1 MIYSMYISTNEVE
14 QKAMRNM
21 QHSHIQCVTLRKI
34 KGERMWYM
42 YIYFHLSILPSSIAN
57 TCRHKD
63 SCQTSLGVSAF
74 YFDRVHS
81 ICAVPWQHPNPHQDS
96 QISSLGERLGINFS
110 RQVHTSSF
118 PLLVE
123 SRWCFPWA
131 WHLVIISWLWF
142 KDPIFAVELKWLWSY
157 RMWGSIKAIGLW
169 INCK

>member
-1 MIYSMYISTNEVE
+1 MIYSMYISYKWSWTEGNEKYAT
-14 QKAMRNM
+14 QP
-21 QHSHIQCVTLRKI
+21 HSEC
-34 KGERMWYM
+34 
-42 YIYFHLSILPSSIAN
+42 YFKKNQGREDVVHVYLFPPSLHPLP
-57 TCRHKD
+57 TH

-81 ICAVPWQHPNPHQDS
+81 NCAVPWQHPNPHQDS
-96 QISSLGERLGINFS
+96 QISSLGDRLGINCS

>member
-1 MIYSMYISTNEVE
+1 MYISTNEVE

-81 ICAVPWQHPNPHQDS
+81 ICAVPWQHPTPIKIPKSPPLGTDWEL
-96 QISSLGERLGINFS
+96 ISPARSTPLHFLCLLRADDVFLGLDI
-110 RQVHTSSF
+110 
-118 PLLVE
+118 
-123 SRWCFPWA
+123 
-131 WHLVIISWLWF
+131 
-142 KDPIFAVELKWLWSY
+142 
-157 RMWGSIKAIGLW
+157 
-169 INCK
+169 

>member
-21 QHSHIQCVTLRKI
+21 QHSHIQCVTLKKI

-74 YFDRVHS
+74 YILTECTVSVQCHGSTPTPIKIPKSPPLGTD
-81 ICAVPWQHPNPHQDS
+81 WEL
-96 QISSLGERLGINFS
+96 ISPARSTPLHFLCLLRADDVFLGLDI
-110 RQVHTSSF
+110 
-118 PLLVE
+118 
-123 SRWCFPWA
+123 
-131 WHLVIISWLWF
+131 
-142 KDPIFAVELKWLWSY
+142 
-157 RMWGSIKAIGLW
+157 
-169 INCK
+169 